1 MAVYMCPVAGLK
13 ELEGLFHAA
22 SEVMRGDTHGDVVT
36 EPAGGLDNVRRFS
49 CSGVKQRIIVEAVP
63 APMLNACATVVV
75 AAAPKPNSLN
85 TSPLRA
91 ACLINR
97 SD

>member
-13 ELEGLFHAA
+13 EVEGLFHAA
-22 SEVMRGDTHGDVVT
+22 SELMRGDAHGDVVG

-49 CSGVKQRIIVEAVP
+49 CSGVKQRFVVEAVP
-63 APMLNACATVVV
+63 APMLNAGATAVVV
-75 AAAPKPNSLN
+75 AAPKSNSLN
-85 TSPLRA
+85 ASPLCA
-91 ACLINR
+91 ACLFNS